1 MKNMLLEAEM
11 KVKALKTYSD
21 RETGEL
27 IVIDKIVEYKADRA
41 KELIKKG
48 IVQKVG
54 KKPAEGK

>member
-1 MKNMLLEAEM
+1 M